1 MNVLVTHPGRQHSHK
16 LAQALHAQKAL
27 AGYWTGVPA
36 ADPSE
41 MGPVG
46 TLLARLSPQPTIGL
60 PARLVRHNVVMPV
73 VRRLAEAFFAPPRV
87 VDLRHR
93 AVAWFDAWAARRL
106 RPDLDAVVAYENGA
120 RDTFRAAKK
129 NEITTILDAASFHH
143 GWQDDFY
150 EPVEAADVHRRINRR
165 KDEEVALADH
175 ILTVSELARK
185 SYIDAGVPSERVT
198 SVPMGADLDAFT
210 PPNATES
217 PNDGPFTFLF
227 AGHAS
232 RRKGVDILLNASKTI
247 RRRTETRFVLQFAG
261 GVDDD
266 LFPES
271 HPAIERLGY
280 LSRDELAE
288 AFRAADCLV
297 LPSRHDSFGR
307 VVVEAMATGLPV
319 LLSENVGAKEVV
331 DEGKTG
337 WIVPAEDADALAE
350 RMLWCI
356 EHPGVVRSMR
366 DATVAAAQDYA
377 WTAYRERVTD
387 VIASILNRHDEPT
400 PS

>member
-1 MNVLVTHPGRQHSHK
+1 
-16 LAQALHAQKAL
+16 
-27 AGYWTGVPA
+27 
-36 ADPSE
+36 
-41 MGPVG
+41 
-46 TLLARLSPQPTIGL
+46 
-60 PARLVRHNVVMPV
+60 
-73 VRRLAEAFFAPPRV
+73 
-87 VDLRHR
+87 VDI
-93 AVAWFDAWAARRL
+93 
-106 RPDLDAVVAYENGA
+106 DAVVAYENSA
-120 RDTFRAAKK
+120 RETFRTAQ
-129 NEITTILDAASFHH
+129 EHGITTILDAASFHY

-150 EPVEAADVHRRINRR
+150 EPVEAPDVHRRINRR

-175 ILTVSELARK
+175 ILTVSELARE
-185 SYIDAGVPSERVT
+185 SYIDAGVPPEQVT
-198 SVPMGADLDAFT
+198 SVPMGADLEAFT
-210 PPNATES
+210 PPNTTES
-217 PNDGPFTFLF
+217 PNEEPFTFLF

-232 RRKGVDILLNASKTI
+232 RRKGVDILLDASKTI
-247 RRRTETRFVLQFAG
+247 RRRTENRFVLQFAG

-280 LSRDELAE
+280 LSREELAE

-337 WIVPAEDADALAE
+337 WVVPAENAEALAE

-356 EHPGVVRSMR
+356 EHPNALLAMS
-366 DATVAAAQDYA
+366 DAASATAQDYS

-387 VIASILNRHDEPT
+387 VIAAILNRHDEPT
-400 PS
+400 PL